1 MQNMKIDFSK
11 KVGPVKPMHAVNN
24 GPLGKSV
31 RATDNFDLYA
41 AAGFPYARNH
51 DASFCQGYGGEDT
64 VDVHRIFKDFDMDE
78 NDPASYL
85 FGPTDTY
92 VKNTFDAG
100 TKVFYRLGA
109 SIEHYKKC
117 GTYPP
122 KDFAKWARICEH
134 IIRHYTEGWADG
146 FNYDIEYWEIWNEPE
161 CVNADGSN
169 PCWQGTN
176 EQFIELYTVTAKHL
190 KKCFPH
196 LKIGGPA
203 FTGPWR
209 NKFKRDFLKNVKENN
224 VPLDFYSYHCYAA
237 TPIGIYEAVIEGE
250 KALAEY
256 GLEGTETILNEWNY
270 VKGWLGDDWKA
281 TLEGEQGLLGSA
293 FTAAAMSLCQYSS
306 LGMLMYYEAR
316 PCAMSGIFVTDMPW
330 KTRKA
335 YYSFKM
341 FNELYKLG
349 TAVEISGD
357 SKTIFGCAAAND
369 EKCAVMFSHFS
380 ADENATPETVKV
392 DMSGFSCENG
402 VKAQYYL
409 IDEEH
414 NLELVKEE
422 MLTGDSFAATVELPL
437 YSSCLI
443 MLEKN

>member
-1 MQNMKIDFSK
+1 MENIKINFSK
-11 KVGPVKPMHAVNN
+11 PVGPMKPMHAVNN
-24 GPLGKSV
+24 GPLGKNV

-64 VDVHRIFKDFDMDE
+64 VDVHRIFKNFEKDE
-78 NDPASYL
+78 NDPASYF
-85 FGPTDTY
+85 FGPTDNY

-169 PCWQGTN
+169 PCWQGTP
-176 EQFIELYTVTAKHL
+176 EQFIEFYTVVATHL

-203 FTGPWR
+203 FTSPWR

-237 TPIGIYEAVIEGE
+237 NPIGIYEAVIEGE

-316 PCAMSGIFVTDMPW
+316 PCGMSGLFVTDMPW
-330 KTRKA
+330 KARKA

-341 FNELYKLG
+341 FSELYKLG
-349 TAVEISGD
+349 TAVELSTD
-357 SKTIFGCAAAND
+357 SKTMYGCAATNGD
-369 EKCAVMFSHFS
+369 KCAVMVSYFNSNN
-380 ADENATPETVKV
+380 DATAQTVKL
-392 DMSGFSCENG
+392 DMNGFSGENG

-409 IDEEH
+409 IDESH
-414 NLELVKEE
+414 NLDLVKEE
-422 MLTGDSFAATVELPL
+422 VLNGDSFSPTLELPVF
-437 YSSCLI
+437 SSYLV